1 MGSENSSAIRYMA
14 QNPAGRSAAG
24 RRTRATTPDPAA
36 AANNSPATVNMP
48 PARWAHPEL
57 EKTGMGEQPEDA
69 CPARSHQGPAFGP
82 AQGPDPMD

>member
-24 RRTRATTPDPAA
+24 QADQGHHPGSRRGGEQQPRHGEHAPGSW
-36 AANNSPATVNMP
+36 AN
-48 PARWAHPEL
+48 PEL